1 MTMNRASGVDS
12 DTRMTDDLDYDYDP
26 SLTNTTTTSNLQQQ
40 QQQPLQPHEVQ
51 IVTPGEVIVDDASNV
66 LCGHG
71 AYRNIDTNELIASV
85 CGIVER
91 VNKLISVRPLRAR
104 YNGEVGDV
112 VVGRITEISG
122 KKWRV
127 DIQAKQD
134 AILLLSSVN
143 LPGGIQRRKT
153 QEDALNMRSLYA
165 ENDLIVAEVHS
176 PFQDGTLSL
185 QTRSSRYG
193 KLENGIFVRV
203 HAALVKRCTQ
213 HFHTFSFGVQA
224 ILGNNGYIWL
234 TKARESNK
242 HQQHVAFMSVSK
254 SEQESESNVEISGKD
269 RENICRVRN
278 AILALETQFL
288 PIYPQT
294 IMEVYDSSLKMDVK
308 DMMIPDNIRL
318 ITTLTAERI
327 ATQFASSSSSSDTS
341 SH

>member
-1 MTMNRASGVDS
+1 M
-12 DTRMTDDLDYDYDP
+12 
-26 SLTNTTTTSNLQQQ
+26 SLTRGASDIEEK
-40 QQQPLQPHEVQ
+40 HEIR
-51 IVTPGEVIVDDASNV
+51 IVSPGEVIVDDASNV

-71 AYRNIDTNELIASV
+71 AYRNVDTNELIASV
-85 CGIVER
+85 CGVVER

-134 AILLLSSVN
+134 AALLLSSVT

-153 QEDALNMRSLYA
+153 HEDVLNMRTIFA

-176 PFQDGTLSL
+176 LFQDGTLSL

-193 KLENGIFVRV
+193 KLENGVFVRV

-213 HFHTFSFGVQA
+213 HFHTFPSGVQA

-234 TKARESNK
+234 TKASNAASIAKEEHIPFMASMKTESTNE
-242 HQQHVAFMSVSK
+242 VI
-254 SEQESESNVEISGKD
+254 EGKD
-269 RENICRVRN
+269 RENISRVRN
-278 AILALETQFL
+278 AILALEAQFL

-294 IMEVYDSSLKMDVK
+294 IMDVYELSLQFRVK
-308 DMMIPDNIRL
+308 DMTLPENIKL
-318 ITTLTAERI
+318 ITSSAAERI
-327 ATQFASSSSSSDTS
+327 QQQYAQEF
-341 SH
+341 

>member
-1 MTMNRASGVDS
+1 MATTIDS
-12 DTRMTDDLDYDYDP
+12 MTDDLDYDYDP
-26 SLTNTTTTSNLQQQ
+26 SLTTAASESNQEL
-40 QQQPLQPHEVQ
+40 Q
-51 IVTPGEVIVDDASNV
+51 IVTPGEVIVGDASNV

-71 AYRNIDTNELIASV
+71 AYRNLDTNELIASV

-112 VVGRITEISG
+112 VVGRISEISG

-134 AILLLSSVN
+134 AVLLLSSVN
-143 LPGGIQRRKT
+143 LPGGVQRRKT
-153 QEDALNMRSLYA
+153 HEDALNMRVLYA

-193 KLENGIFVRV
+193 KLENGVFVRV

-234 TKARESNK
+234 TKARDGPK
-242 HQQHVAFMSVSK
+242 HQHVAFMSATK
-254 SEQESESNVEISGKD
+254 SEDVNMEVTGKD

-294 IMEVYDSSLKMDVK
+294 ILDVYESSLQMEVK
-308 DMMIPDNIRL
+308 DMIMPENIRL
-318 ITTLTAERI
+318 ITTSTAERI
-327 ATQFASSSSSSDTS
+327 ATQFTNQ
-341 SH
+341 